1 MGRGVGNSL
10 LAAPFYSDSFLCF
23 RGQPL
28 MERIALS
35 LLRGLQARP
44 RCSPLLSFLSLEGEM
59 LSQRAHPLPGYSP
72 LPWTSPGPP
81 ITQRNQLCP
90 SCGCSVPQVPLPDAP
105 QTLGPEQSRVAKLAG
120 PEGTW
125 KLEKELSLVHR
136 DENVTASRG
145 CPGRKE
151 AEERSGSPTRR
162 GPRRDVTPRC
172 RP

>member
-1 MGRGVGNSL
+1 MGSRQGPGV
-10 LAAPFYSDSFLCF
+10 
-23 RGQPL
+23 
-28 MERIALS
+28 
-35 LLRGLQARP
+35 P
-44 RCSPLLSFLSLEGEM
+44 RLLSCPSRPWKERRCPSL
-59 LSQRAHPLPGYSP
+59 AHPCLATAPSP
-72 LPWTSPGPP
+72 EHPRGHPD
-81 ITQRNQLCP
+81 TQRNQLCP

-136 DENVTASRG
+136 DEDVTASRG

-151 AEERSGSPTRR
+151 TEERSGSPTCR
-162 GPRRDVTPRC
+162 GPRRDVMPRC